1 MKELLRSIIKY
12 TKLEPRYH
20 IITDDELKQKL
31 FKAGY
36 ENNGVNVRIDACIE
50 LKCLNKPLS
59 YSTEILPLKL
69 VADGDGNCIHDF
81 ITLYWETGSGYTM
94 NGDPHSYKVCYKC
107 GYHPSL
113 YIRLKNFLR
122 GN

>member
-1 MKELLRSIIKY
+1 MKELLRSIVKY
-12 TKLEPRYH
+12 TKLEPGHH
-20 IITDDELKQKL
+20 IISDEELKQKL

-36 ENNGVNVRIDACIE
+36 KDDLNVRISACID
-50 LKCLNKPLS
+50 LKCLNKPLRH
-59 YSTEILPLKL
+59 STETISLKL
-69 VADGDGNCIHDF
+69 VADGDVNCVHDF
-81 ITLYWETGSGYTM
+81 ITLYWETGGGGMDS
-94 NGDPHSYKVCYKC
+94 GDPHSYKVCYKC